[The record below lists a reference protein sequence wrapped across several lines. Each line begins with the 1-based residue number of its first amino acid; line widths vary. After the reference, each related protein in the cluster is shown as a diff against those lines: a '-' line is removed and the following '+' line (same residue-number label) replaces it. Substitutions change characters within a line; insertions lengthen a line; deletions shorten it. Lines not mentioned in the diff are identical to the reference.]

1 MNPSTVTLT
10 IPAKAD
16 CIDVAR
22 LALYGVAT
30 RMGYPYEEI
39 EDMKV
44 AVSEACNNV
53 VLHGYGEEIGR
64 IELKFDMLDDRLRIS
79 VIDDG
84 GGVPSDLRVP
94 RQSPLLGGELSEVDE
109 GGLGIFLMQALMDEM
124 EVNLRQAG
132 TEIVMTKYLPRGQ

>member
-1 MNPSTVTLT
+1 MEPATVSLT

-22 LALYGVAT
+22 LTLYGVAT
-30 RMGYPYEEI
+30 RMGYSFEEI

-44 AVSEACNNV
+44 AVSEACNNA

-64 IELKFDMLDDRLRIS
+64 IELTFEMLEDRLRIS
-79 VIDDG
+79 VADDG

-94 RQSPLLGGELSEVDE
+94 RQSPLLSGSLSDVEE

-124 EVNLRQAG
+124 EVNLRQSG
-132 TEIVMTKYLPRGQ
+132 TEIVMTKYLSQPN